1 METQNEQGRGGA
13 NMIANKNVTGTSQ
26 AWARQVSEQ
35 VHTTADTWTE
45 KVAQAAQKWNV
56 LPLLMGFLLGRALI
70 LEELTPFVVPYF
82 MVMFY
87 LRRDLLAATGLALI
101 AGAFSQTVPVGLQA
115 VLSVVLALLACK
127 LSERFRQKDFSRT
140 PLFVMVTVFISHLL
154 YNVLTDQ
161 VNTYELVMVGVESI
175 LGFILTLIFI
185 QSLSIIH
192 LAKPYEPLKNEEIVS
207 LVILLASLMTGT
219 VDWVVEGI
227 SMEHVLS
234 RYLLLLFA
242 FVGGGT
248 IGAAVGVVT
257 GLILSLA
264 NVGALQQIN
273 LLAFSGLLAG
283 LLKEGGKVGVS
294 AGLLIGTAILA
305 IYGGAQ
311 DILYLSLVET
321 SLAIVLFILTP
332 AALWKKVARFIPGTV
347 ENQQSHQEYMRRVRD
362 VTAGKIQQFSDLF
375 TQLSHSFAQTADP
388 EESEEQADAFLSR
401 VTEFTCQKCWKKEQC
416 WEKDMQST
424 YEGMRWLAEKV
435 HENGTLAGITPPREW
450 ERKCVKTEKV
460 LTVMEQEYDRE
471 QSFEILKKQ
480 VKESRKLVADQL
492 SGVSRVMRDF
502 AQEIQREGMEL
513 SFQEK
518 QVSKALEGLG
528 LSVRRVDI
536 HSLEEGKVDI
546 EISQP
551 SCYGRDECAKIVA
564 PMLTEI
570 LGENI
575 IVRERHCE
583 AQKDGSCTMCLASA
597 KTFEIDIGIA
607 GAAKDGKLLSGD
619 SFRTMDLGNGKM
631 ALAISDGMG
640 NGERAFLESQ
650 SALDMLQQLLRS
662 GIDEK
667 LSIKTVNSVLALRST
682 DEMFATVDLALVDLQ
697 TAHTRFVKIGSTPS
711 FVKRGADVIT
721 ISANNL
727 PVGILEEIEVDVVSR
742 MLKPGDLLIMMSDGI
757 YEAPRHI
764 ENRQAWMKR
773 IIAELETDDPQ
784 EVADLLLE
792 KVIRQHS
799 GQIVDDMTVLV
810 ARIDRFVPQWS
821 AIQVHGMQKLERPRI
836 VS

>member
-1 METQNEQGRGGA
+1 
-13 NMIANKNVTGTSQ
+13 MISKNITDTGHV
-26 AWARQVSEQ
+26 WARRVSEQ
-35 VHTTADTWTE
+35 WDASTGSWGERIAETAE
-45 KVAQAAQKWNV
+45 KWKL
-56 LPLLMGFLLGRALI
+56 LPFLMGFLLGRALI
-70 LEELTPFVVPYF
+70 LEELTPFIVPYF
-82 MVMFY
+82 MVMYY
-87 LRRDLLAATGLALI
+87 LRKDTVVACGLALI
-101 AGAFSQTVPVGLQA
+101 LGAFTHTVPMGLQA
-115 VLSVVLALLACK
+115 VMSVVLALAVCK
-127 LSERFRQKDFSRT
+127 WSERLRRKDFSRT
-140 PLFVMVTVFISHLL
+140 PLLVLFTVFASHLL
-154 YNVLTDQ
+154 FDTITNQ
-161 VNTYELVMVGVESI
+161 VSTYSLVMVAVEAI
-175 LGFILTLIFI
+175 LSFVLTLIFI

-219 VDWVVEGI
+219 VDWSIEGL

-242 FVGGGT
+242 FTGGGT

-264 NVGALQQIN
+264 NVSALMQIN

-305 IYGGAQ
+305 IYGGAEET
-311 DILYLSLVET
+311 LYLSLIET
-321 SLAIVLFILTP
+321 GLAIVLFLLTP
-332 AALWKKVARFIPGTV
+332 ASVWKNVSRFIPGTP
-347 ENQQSHQEYMRRVRD
+347 ENLQSHQAYMRRVRD
-362 VTAGKIQQFSDLF
+362 VTAGKIQQFSELF
-375 TQLSHSFAQTADP
+375 VQLSRSFAQTADADEP
-388 EESEEQADAFLSR
+388 EQQTDAFLSR
-401 VTEFTCQKCWKKEQC
+401 VTEFTCQRCWKREQC
-416 WEKDMQST
+416 WERDTEAIYQ
-424 YEGMRWLAEKV
+424 GMIWLAEKV
-435 HENGTLAGITPPREW
+435 QESGSLSGVTPPRDW
-450 ERKCVKTEKV
+450 ERKCIKAEKV
-460 LTVMEQEYDRE
+460 MTIMEQEYDRQ
-471 QSFEILKKQ
+471 QSFDILRKQ
-480 VKESRKLVADQL
+480 VKESRRLVADQL
-492 SGVSRVMRDF
+492 SGVSRVMSDF
-502 AQEIQREGMEL
+502 AREIQREGMEL
-513 SFQEK
+513 SLQEK
-518 QVSKALEGLG
+518 QVSQALEGLG
-528 LSVRRVDI
+528 LSVRRVEI
-536 HSLEEGKVDI
+536 HNLEEGKVDI

-575 IVRERHCE
+575 VVKERHCE
-583 AQKDGSCTMCLASA
+583 AQKDGTCTMCLASA
-597 KTFEIDIGIA
+597 KTFEIEIGVA

-640 NGERAFLESQ
+640 NGERAYLESQ

-662 GIDEK
+662 GLDEK

-711 FVKRGADVIT
+711 FVKRGTDVIT
-721 ISANNL
+721 ITANNL
-727 PVGILEEIEVDVVSR
+727 PVGILEEIEVDVISR
-742 MLKPGDLLIMMSDGI
+742 TLKPGDLLIMMSDGI

-773 IIAELETDDPQ
+773 ILSELETDDPQ

-792 KVIRQHS
+792 RVIRQHS

-810 ARIDRFVPQWS
+810 ARIDRFIPQWS
-821 AIQVHGMQKLERPRI
+821 AIQVHGMPKLERPRI

>member
-1 METQNEQGRGGA
+1 
-13 NMIANKNVTGTSQ
+13 MIANKNVTGAGQVWT
-26 AWARQVSEQ
+26 RQVSERMD
-35 VHTTADTWTE
+35 TTTRTWGE
-45 KVAQAAQKWNV
+45 KVADAAQKWNV

-70 LEELTPFVVPYF
+70 LEELTPFVIPYF
-82 MVMFY
+82 IVMFY
-87 LRRDLLAATGLALI
+87 IRRDCILTTGFALI
-101 AGAFSQTVPVGLQA
+101 LGAFTQSVPIGLQT
-115 VLSVVLALLACK
+115 VLSVVLALVVCK
-127 LSERFRQKDFSRT
+127 IMERTRRKDFSRT
-140 PLFVMVTVFISHLL
+140 PLLVVTTVFISHLL
-154 YNVLTDQ
+154 YAVLTNQ
-161 VNTYELVMVGVESI
+161 VNTYELVMIAVEAV
-175 LGFILTLIFI
+175 LGFVLTLIFI

-219 VDWVVEGI
+219 VDWMVEGV

-234 RYLLLLFA
+234 RYLLLVFA

-264 NVGALQQIN
+264 NVSALLQIN

-305 IYGGAQ
+305 IYGGAEET
-311 DILYLSLVET
+311 LYLSLVET
-321 SLAIVLFILTP
+321 SIAIALFILTP
-332 AALWKKVARFIPGTV
+332 AALWKKVARFIPGTP
-347 ENQQSHQEYMRRVRD
+347 ENLQSHQEYMRRVRD

-375 TQLSHSFAQTADP
+375 TQLSHSFAQTADRD
-388 EESEEQADAFLSR
+388 EIEEQADAFLSR
-401 VTEFTCQKCWKKEQC
+401 VTEFTCQRCWKKEQC

-424 YEGMRWLAEKV
+424 YEGMRHLMDKV
-435 HENGTLAGITPPREW
+435 YENGTLAGVTPPRDW

-460 LTVMEQEYDRE
+460 MTVIEQEYDRQE
-471 QSFEILKKQ
+471 SFDQLKKQ

-492 SGVSRVMRDF
+492 SGVSRVMSDF
-502 AQEIQREGMEL
+502 AREIQREGMEL
-513 SFQEK
+513 SLQEK

-551 SCYGRDECAKIVA
+551 TCYGRDECAKIVA

-575 IVRERHCE
+575 VVRERHCE

-597 KTFEIDIGIA
+597 KTFEIEIGVA

-640 NGERAFLESQ
+640 NGERASLESQ

-662 GIDEK
+662 GMDEK
-667 LSIKTVNSVLALRST
+667 ISIKTVNSVLALRST
-682 DEMFATVDLALVDLQ
+682 EEMFATVDLALIDLQ
-697 TAHTRFVKIGSTPS
+697 TAHTRFIKIGSTPS
-711 FVKRGADVIT
+711 FVKRSHDVIT
-721 ISANNL
+721 ITANNL

-764 ENRQAWMKR
+764 ENRQMWMKR
-773 IIAELETDDPQ
+773 IISELETDDPQ

-799 GQIVDDMTVLV
+799 GNIVDDMTVLV
-810 ARIDRFVPQWS
+810 ARIDRFVPQWA
-821 AIQVHGMQKLERPRI
+821 AIQVHGMPKLERPRI

>member
-1 METQNEQGRGGA
+1 
-13 NMIANKNVTGTSQ
+13 MIANKNVSGTGQVWT
-26 AWARQVSEQ
+26 RQVSEQ
-35 VHTTADTWTE
+35 VDTTARTWGE
-45 KVAQAAQKWNV
+45 KIADAAHRWNV

-70 LEELTPFVVPYF
+70 LEELTPFVIPYF
-82 MVMFY
+82 IVMY
-87 LRRDLLAATGLALI
+87 YVRRDCIVTTGLALI
-101 AGAFSQTVPVGLQA
+101 LGAFTQTVPLGLQT
-115 VLSVVLALLACK
+115 VLSVILALVACK
-127 LSERFRQKDFSRT
+127 ISDRMRRKDFSRT
-140 PLFVMVTVFISHLL
+140 PLLVMVTVFISHLL
-154 YNVLTDQ
+154 YHVLTNQ
-161 VNTYELVMVGVESI
+161 VNTYELVMVAVEAV
-175 LGFILTLIFI
+175 LGFVLTLIFI
-185 QSLSIIH
+185 QSLSIVH

-219 VDWVVEGI
+219 VDWMVEGV

-264 NVGALQQIN
+264 NVSALLQIN

-305 IYGGAQ
+305 IYGGVE
-311 DILYLSLVET
+311 DTLYLSMVET
-321 SLAIVLFILTP
+321 SLAIVLFVLTP
-332 AALWKKVARFIPGTV
+332 AMVWKRVARFIPGTL
-347 ENQQSHQEYMRRVRD
+347 ENMQSHQEYMRRVRD
-362 VTAGKIQQFSDLF
+362 VTAGKIQQFSELF
-375 TQLSHSFAQTADP
+375 TQLSRSFAQTADP
-388 EESEEQADAFLSR
+388 EEIEEQADAFLSR

-424 YEGMRWLAEKV
+424 YQGLRWLMEKV
-435 HENGTLAGITPPREW
+435 QENGTLAGITPPKDW

-460 LTVMEQEYDRE
+460 MTVMEQEYDRQ
-471 QSFEILKKQ
+471 QSFDQLKKQ

-492 SGVSRVMRDF
+492 SGVSRVMSDF
-502 AQEIQREGMEL
+502 AREIQREGMEL

-518 QVSKALEGLG
+518 QVSQALEGLG

-551 SCYGRDECAKIVA
+551 TCYGRDECAKIVA

-575 IVRERHCE
+575 VVRERHCE
-583 AQKDGSCTMCLASA
+583 PQKDGSCTMCLASA
-597 KTFEIDIGIA
+597 KTFEIDIGVA

-640 NGERAFLESQ
+640 NGERASLESQ

-662 GIDEK
+662 GMDEK
-667 LSIKTVNSVLALRST
+667 ISIKTVNSVLALRST
-682 DEMFATVDLALVDLQ
+682 DEMFATVDLALIDLQ

-711 FVKRGADVIT
+711 FVKRHSDVIT
-721 ISANNL
+721 ITANNL
-727 PVGILEEIEVDVVSR
+727 PVGILDEIEVDVVSR

-773 IIAELETDDPQ
+773 IISELETDDPQ

>member
-1 METQNEQGRGGA
+1 M
-13 NMIANKNVTGTSQ
+13 MLNKNQVISDTGQVWSQ
-26 AWARQVSEQ
+26 RLHNQLDATMGSWGERIAE
-35 VHTTADTWTE
+35 TAE
-45 KVAQAAQKWNV
+45 KWKL

-82 MVMFY
+82 IVMYY
-87 LRRDLLAATGLALI
+87 LRRDCLLTTGFALI
-101 AGAFSQTVPVGLQA
+101 LGAFTQTVPLGLQT
-115 VLSVVLALLACK
+115 VLSVVMALVACK
-127 LSERFRQKDFSRT
+127 MSERFRRKDFSRT
-140 PLFVMVTVFISHLL
+140 PLIVLVTVFLSHLL
-154 YNVLTDQ
+154 FAAITDQ
-161 VNTYELVMVGVESI
+161 VSTYKLVMVAVESI
-175 LGFILTLIFI
+175 LSFVLTLIFI
-185 QSLSIIH
+185 QSLSIVH
-192 LAKPYEPLKNEEIVS
+192 LAKPYEPLKSEEIVS

-219 VDWVVEGI
+219 VDWMVEGV

-264 NVGALQQIN
+264 NVDALQQIN

-311 DILYLSLVET
+311 ELLYISLIET
-321 SLAIVLFILTP
+321 GLAMVLFILTP
-332 AALWKKVARFIPGTV
+332 AMVWKKVSRFIPGTP
-347 ENQQSHQEYMRRVRD
+347 ENIQSHQEYMRNVRD
-362 VTAGKIQQFSDLF
+362 VTAGKIQQFSELF
-375 TQLSHSFAQTADP
+375 TQLSRSFAQTA
-388 EESEEQADAFLSR
+388 EAEVKEEQVDYFLSR
-401 VTEFTCQKCWKKEQC
+401 VTEFTCQRCWKKEQC
-416 WEKDMQST
+416 WERETEAT
-424 YEGMRWLAEKV
+424 YEGMRNMIEHLCES
-435 HENGTLAGITPPREW
+435 GTLKGITPPREW

-460 LTVMEQEYDRE
+460 MTVMEQEYER
-471 QSFEILKKQ
+471 QIAFELLKKQ
-480 VKESRKLVADQL
+480 VQESRKLVADQL
-492 SGVSRVMRDF
+492 SGVSRVMSDF
-502 AQEIQREGMEL
+502 AREIQREGIEL

-518 QVSKALEGLG
+518 QVSRALEGLG
-528 LSVRRVDI
+528 LAVRRVDI

-551 SCYGRDECAKIVA
+551 TCYGRDECAKIVA

-575 IVRERHCE
+575 VVKERQCE
-583 AQKDGSCTMCLASA
+583 AYKDGTCKMCLTSA
-597 KTFEIDIGIA
+597 KTFEIDIGVA

-619 SFRTMDLGNGKM
+619 SFKTMDLGNGKM

-640 NGERAFLESQ
+640 NGERAYLESQ
-650 SALDMLQQLLRS
+650 SALDMLQQLLKS
-662 GIDEK
+662 GMDEK

-682 DEMFATVDLALVDLQ
+682 DEMFATVDLALIDLQ
-697 TAHTRFVKIGSTPS
+697 TANTRFIKIGSTPS
-711 FVKRGADVIT
+711 FIKRGSDVIT
-721 ISANNL
+721 VTANNL

-742 MLKPGDLLIMMSDGI
+742 TLKPGDLLIMMSDGI

-764 ENRQAWMKR
+764 ENRQMWMKR
-773 IIAELETDDPQ
+773 LISELETDDPQ
-784 EVADLLLE
+784 QVADLLLE

-821 AIQVHGMQKLERPRI
+821 AIQVHGMERLERPRI

>member
-1 METQNEQGRGGA
+1 MF
-13 NMIANKNVTGTSQ
+13 ANKNISGAGQEWT
-26 AWARQVSEQ
+26 RQVSDSLN
-35 VHTTADTWTE
+35 TAATTWTE
-45 KVAQAAQKWNV
+45 RLAKLAQKWNAI
-56 LPLLMGFLLGRALI
+56 PLAMGFLLGRALI
-70 LEELTPFVVPYF
+70 LEELTPFVIPYF

-87 LRRDLLAATGLALI
+87 LRRDIMLVTGAALI
-101 AGAFSQTVPVGLQA
+101 AGSFTQSVPLGMQA
-115 VLSVVLALLACK
+115 LLGIVLAYAVCR
-127 LSERFRQKDFSRT
+127 LSERMRRKDFSRT
-140 PLFVMVTVFISHLL
+140 PLLVMLTVFFSHLFFHI
-154 YNVLTDQ
+154 LTNQ
-161 VNTYELVMVGVESI
+161 VNTYELVMIGIEAI

-185 QSLSIIH
+185 QSLSVVF
-192 LAKPYEPLKNEEIVS
+192 LSKPYEPLKNEEIVS

-219 VDWVVEGI
+219 VDWVIEGV
-227 SMEHVLS
+227 SMEHVFS

-248 IGAAVGVVT
+248 VGAAVGVVT

-264 NVGALQQIN
+264 NVSALQQIN

-305 IYGGAQ
+305 IYGGAE
-311 DILYLSLVET
+311 DTLFFSLAET
-321 SLAIVLFILTP
+321 SIAVVFFLLTP
-332 AALWKKVARFIPGTV
+332 SAVWKKVARFIPGTP
-347 ENQQSHQEYMRRVRD
+347 ENQQSHQEYMRQVRD
-362 VTAGKIQQFSDLF
+362 VTAGKIRQFSDLF
-375 TQLSHSFAQTADP
+375 TQLSRSFAQTAQN
-388 EESEEQADAFLSR
+388 EESEEHADAFLSR
-401 VTEFTCQKCWKKEQC
+401 VTAFTCQKCWKKEQC
-416 WEKDMQST
+416 WEKDTDAT
-424 YEGMRWLAEKV
+424 YDSMRWMMERV
-435 HENGTLAGITPPREW
+435 FENGTLAGVTPPRDW

-460 LTVMEQEYDRE
+460 ITVIEQEYDRE
-471 QSFEILKKQ
+471 QSFELLKKQ

-492 SGVSRVMRDF
+492 SGVSRVMSDF
-502 AQEIQREGMEL
+502 AMEIQREGMEL

-575 IVRERHCE
+575 IVKERHCE
-583 AQKDGSCTMCLASA
+583 AQRDGSCTMCLSSA
-597 KTFEIDIGIA
+597 KTFEIDIGVA

-619 SFRTMDLGNGKM
+619 SFRTMDLGNGKI

-640 NGERAFLESQ
+640 NGERALLESQ

-667 LSIKTVNSVLALRST
+667 LSIKTVNSILALRST
-682 DEMFATVDLALVDLQ
+682 DEMFATVDLALIDLQ
-697 TAHTRFVKIGSTPS
+697 TAHTRFIKIGSTPS
-711 FVKRGADVIT
+711 FVKRGSDVIT

-727 PVGILEEIEVDVVSR
+727 PVGILDEIEVDVVSR

-764 ENRQAWMKR
+764 ENRQMWMKR
-773 IIAELETDDPQ
+773 MISELVTDEPQ

-821 AIQVHGMQKLERPRI
+821 AIQVQGMEKLDRPRI

>member
-1 METQNEQGRGGA
+1 
-13 NMIANKNVTGTSQ
+13 MIANKNVTGAGQVWT
-26 AWARQVSEQ
+26 RQVSERMD
-35 VHTTADTWTE
+35 TTTRTWGE
-45 KVAQAAQKWNV
+45 KVADAIQKWNV

-70 LEELTPFVVPYF
+70 LEELTPFVIPYF
-82 MVMFY
+82 IVMFY
-87 LRRDLLAATGLALI
+87 IRRDCILTTGFALI
-101 AGAFSQTVPVGLQA
+101 LGAFTQSVPVGLQTI
-115 VLSVVLALLACK
+115 LSVVLSLVVCRIM
-127 LSERFRQKDFSRT
+127 ERTRRKDFSRT
-140 PLFVMVTVFISHLL
+140 PILVVVTVFISHLL
-154 YNVLTDQ
+154 YAALTNQ
-161 VNTYELVMVGVESI
+161 VNTYELVMVAVEAV
-175 LGFILTLIFI
+175 LGFVLTLIFI

-219 VDWVVEGI
+219 VDWMVEGI

-234 RYLLLLFA
+234 RYLLLVFA

-264 NVGALQQIN
+264 NVSALLQIN

-294 AGLLIGTAILA
+294 AGLLIGSAILA
-305 IYGGAQ
+305 IYGGAEET
-311 DILYLSLVET
+311 LYFSLVET
-321 SLAIVLFILTP
+321 SISIALFILTP
-332 AALWKKVARFIPGTV
+332 AALWKKVARFIPGTP
-347 ENQQSHQEYMRRVRD
+347 ENLQSHQEYMRRVRD

-375 TQLSHSFAQTADP
+375 TQLSHSFAQTADRD
-388 EESEEQADAFLSR
+388 EIEEQADAFLSR

-416 WEKDMQST
+416 WEKDMQAT
-424 YEGMRWLAEKV
+424 YEGMRFLMDKV
-435 HENGTLAGITPPREW
+435 YENGTLAGVTPPRDW

-460 LTVMEQEYDRE
+460 MTVIEQEYDRQ
-471 QSFEILKKQ
+471 QSFDQLKKQ

-492 SGVSRVMRDF
+492 SGVSRVMSDF
-502 AQEIQREGMEL
+502 AREIQREGMEL
-513 SFQEK
+513 SLQEK

-551 SCYGRDECAKIVA
+551 TCYGRDECAKIVA

-575 IVRERHCE
+575 VVRQRHCE

-597 KTFEIDIGIA
+597 KTFEIDIGVA

-640 NGERAFLESQ
+640 NGERASLESQ

-662 GIDEK
+662 GMDEK
-667 LSIKTVNSVLALRST
+667 ISIKTVNSVLALRST
-682 DEMFATVDLALVDLQ
+682 EEMFATVDLALIDLQ
-697 TAHTRFVKIGSTPS
+697 TAHTRFIKIGSTPS
-711 FVKRGADVIT
+711 FVKRSHDVIT
-721 ISANNL
+721 ITANNL

-764 ENRQAWMKR
+764 ENRQVWMKR
-773 IIAELETDDPQ
+773 IISELETDDPQ

-799 GQIVDDMTVLV
+799 GKIVDDMTVLV
-810 ARIDRFVPQWS
+810 ARIDRFVPQWA
-821 AIQVHGMQKLERPRI
+821 AIQVHGMPKLERPRI

>member
-1 METQNEQGRGGA
+1 
-13 NMIANKNVTGTSQ
+13 MIANKNVTGAGQVWT
-26 AWARQVSEQ
+26 RQVSERMD
-35 VHTTADTWTE
+35 TTTRTWGE
-45 KVAQAAQKWNV
+45 KVTDAAQKWNV

-70 LEELTPFVVPYF
+70 LEELTPFVIPYF
-82 MVMFY
+82 IVMFY
-87 LRRDLLAATGLALI
+87 IRRDCILTTGFALI
-101 AGAFSQTVPVGLQA
+101 LGAFTQSVPIGLQT
-115 VLSVVLALLACK
+115 VLSVVLALVVCK
-127 LSERFRQKDFSRT
+127 IMERTRRKDFSRT
-140 PLFVMVTVFISHLL
+140 PLLVVTTVFISHLL
-154 YNVLTDQ
+154 YAVLTNQ
-161 VNTYELVMVGVESI
+161 VNTYELVMIAVEAV
-175 LGFILTLIFI
+175 LGFVLTLIFI

-219 VDWVVEGI
+219 VDWMVEGV

-234 RYLLLLFA
+234 RYLLLVFA

-264 NVGALQQIN
+264 NVSALLQIN

-305 IYGGAQ
+305 IYGGAEET
-311 DILYLSLVET
+311 LYLSLVET
-321 SLAIVLFILTP
+321 SIAIALFILTP
-332 AALWKKVARFIPGTV
+332 AALWKKVARFIPGTP
-347 ENQQSHQEYMRRVRD
+347 ENLQSHQEYMRRVRD

-375 TQLSHSFAQTADP
+375 TQLSHSFAQTADRD
-388 EESEEQADAFLSR
+388 EIEEQADAFLSR
-401 VTEFTCQKCWKKEQC
+401 VTEFTCQRCWKKEQC

-424 YEGMRWLAEKV
+424 YEGMRTLMDKV
-435 HENGTLAGITPPREW
+435 YENGTLAGVTPPRDW

-460 LTVMEQEYDRE
+460 MTVIEQEYDRQE
-471 QSFEILKKQ
+471 SFDQLKKQ

-492 SGVSRVMRDF
+492 SGVSRVMSDF
-502 AQEIQREGMEL
+502 AREIQREGMEL
-513 SFQEK
+513 SLQEK

-551 SCYGRDECAKIVA
+551 TCYGRDECAKIVA

-575 IVRERHCE
+575 VVRERHCE

-597 KTFEIDIGIA
+597 KTFEIDIGVA

-640 NGERAFLESQ
+640 NGERASLESQ

-662 GIDEK
+662 GMDEK
-667 LSIKTVNSVLALRST
+667 ISIKTVNSVLALRST
-682 DEMFATVDLALVDLQ
+682 EEMFATVDLALIDLQ
-697 TAHTRFVKIGSTPS
+697 TAHTRFIKIGSTPS
-711 FVKRGADVIT
+711 FVKRSHDVIT
-721 ISANNL
+721 ITANNL

-764 ENRQAWMKR
+764 ENRQMWMKR
-773 IIAELETDDPQ
+773 IISELETDDPQ

-799 GQIVDDMTVLV
+799 GNIVDDMTVLV
-810 ARIDRFVPQWS
+810 ARIDRFVPQWA
-821 AIQVHGMQKLERPRI
+821 AIQVHGMPKLERPRI

>member
-1 METQNEQGRGGA
+1 
-13 NMIANKNVTGTSQ
+13 MIANKNVTGAGQVWT
-26 AWARQVSEQ
+26 RQVSERMD
-35 VHTTADTWTE
+35 TTTRTWGE
-45 KVAQAAQKWNV
+45 KVADAAQKWNV

-70 LEELTPFVVPYF
+70 LEELTPFVIPYF
-82 MVMFY
+82 IVMFY
-87 LRRDLLAATGLALI
+87 IRRDCILTTGFALI
-101 AGAFSQTVPVGLQA
+101 LGAFTQSVPIGLQT
-115 VLSVVLALLACK
+115 VLSVVLALVVCK
-127 LSERFRQKDFSRT
+127 IMERTRRKDFSRT
-140 PLFVMVTVFISHLL
+140 PLLVVTTVFISHLL
-154 YNVLTDQ
+154 YAVLTNQ
-161 VNTYELVMVGVESI
+161 VNTYELVMIAVEAV
-175 LGFILTLIFI
+175 LGFVLTLIFI

-219 VDWVVEGI
+219 VDWMVEGV

-234 RYLLLLFA
+234 RYLLLVFA

-264 NVGALQQIN
+264 NVSALLQIN

-305 IYGGAQ
+305 IYGGAEET
-311 DILYLSLVET
+311 LYLSLVET
-321 SLAIVLFILTP
+321 SIAIALFILTP
-332 AALWKKVARFIPGTV
+332 AVLWKKVARFIPGTP
-347 ENQQSHQEYMRRVRD
+347 ENLQSHQEYMRRVRD

-375 TQLSHSFAQTADP
+375 TQLSHSFAQTADRD
-388 EESEEQADAFLSR
+388 EIEEQADAFLSR
-401 VTEFTCQKCWKKEQC
+401 VTEFTCQRCWKKEQC

-424 YEGMRWLAEKV
+424 YEGMRTLMDKV
-435 HENGTLAGITPPREW
+435 YENGTLAGVTPPRDW

-460 LTVMEQEYDRE
+460 MTVIEQEYDRQE
-471 QSFEILKKQ
+471 SFDQLKKQ

-492 SGVSRVMRDF
+492 SGVSRVMSDF
-502 AQEIQREGMEL
+502 AREIQREGMEL
-513 SFQEK
+513 SLQEK

-551 SCYGRDECAKIVA
+551 TCYGRDECAKIVA

-575 IVRERHCE
+575 VVRERHCE

-597 KTFEIDIGIA
+597 KTFEIDIGVA

-640 NGERAFLESQ
+640 NGERASLESQ

-662 GIDEK
+662 GMDEK
-667 LSIKTVNSVLALRST
+667 ISIKTVNSVLALRST
-682 DEMFATVDLALVDLQ
+682 EEMFATVDLALIDLQ
-697 TAHTRFVKIGSTPS
+697 TAHTRFIKIGSTPS
-711 FVKRGADVIT
+711 FVKRSHDVIT
-721 ISANNL
+721 ITANNL

-764 ENRQAWMKR
+764 ENRQMWMKR
-773 IIAELETDDPQ
+773 IISELETDDPQ

-799 GQIVDDMTVLV
+799 GKIVDDMTVLV
-810 ARIDRFVPQWS
+810 ARIDRFVPQWA
-821 AIQVHGMQKLERPRI
+821 AIQVHGMPKLERPRI

>member
-1 METQNEQGRGGA
+1 
-13 NMIANKNVTGTSQ
+13 MIVNKNVTQTGR
-26 AWARQVSEQ
+26 AWGRQVSERMG
-35 VHTTADTWTE
+35 TTAQTWGD
-45 KVAQAAQKWNV
+45 KVADVVERWNV
-56 LPLLMGFLLGRALI
+56 LPILMGFLLGRALI
-70 LEELTPFVVPYF
+70 VEELTPFAIPYF
-82 MVMFY
+82 IVMFY
-87 LRRDLLAATGLALI
+87 IRRDCLLVTGLALI
-101 AGAFSQTVPVGLQA
+101 IGAFTQSIPVGLETA
-115 VLSVVLALLACK
+115 LSLVLALFACK
-127 LSERFRQKDFSRT
+127 LMNKLRKKDFSRT
-140 PLFVMVTVFISHLL
+140 PLLVVGTIFVSRLL
-154 YNVLTDQ
+154 YAALTNQ
-161 VNTYELVMVGVESI
+161 VTTYELVMVAVEAV
-175 LGFILTLIFI
+175 LGFVLTLIFI

-219 VDWVVEGI
+219 VDWMVEGI

-234 RYLLLLFA
+234 RYLLLIFA

-264 NVGALQQIN
+264 NVSALLQIN

-305 IYGGAQ
+305 IYGGAEET
-311 DILYLSLVET
+311 LYYSLVET

-332 AALWKKVARFIPGTV
+332 AVLWKKVSRFIPGTP
-347 ENQQSHQEYMRRVRD
+347 ENLQSHQEYMRRVRD

-375 TQLSHSFAQTADP
+375 TQLSQSFAQTADP
-388 EESEEQADAFLSR
+388 DEMEEQADAFLSR
-401 VTEFTCQKCWKKEQC
+401 VSEFTCQKCWKKEQC
-416 WEKDMQST
+416 WEKDTQST
-424 YEGMRWLAEKV
+424 YQGMRFLMEKV
-435 HENGTLAGITPPREW
+435 YENGTLAGVTPPRDW

-460 LTVMEQEYDRE
+460 MTVMEQEYDRQ
-471 QSFEILKKQ
+471 QSFDQLKKQ
-480 VKESRKLVADQL
+480 VKESRMLVADQL
-492 SGVSRVMRDF
+492 SGVSRVMSDF
-502 AQEIQREGMEL
+502 AREIQREGMEL

-518 QVSKALEGLG
+518 QVSQALEGLG
-528 LSVRRVDI
+528 LSVRRVEI

-551 SCYGRDECAKIVA
+551 TCYGRDECAKIVA

-575 IVRERHCE
+575 VVRERHCE

-597 KTFEIDIGIA
+597 KTFEIDIGVA

-640 NGERAFLESQ
+640 NGERASLESQ

-662 GIDEK
+662 GMDEK
-667 LSIKTVNSVLALRST
+667 ISIKTVNSVLALRSKE
-682 DEMFATVDLALVDLQ
+682 EMFATVDLALIDLQ

-711 FVKRGADVIT
+711 FVKRNDDVIT
-721 ISANNL
+721 ITANNL

-742 MLKPGDLLIMMSDGI
+742 MLKPGDLLVMMSDGI

-773 IIAELETDDPQ
+773 IISELATNDPQ

-821 AIQVHGMQKLERPRI
+821 AIAVHGMQKLERPRI

>member
-1 METQNEQGRGGA
+1 
-13 NMIANKNVTGTSQ
+13 MIANKNVSSTGQVWT
-26 AWARQVSEQ
+26 RQVSEQ
-35 VHTTADTWTE
+35 MDTAARTWGE
-45 KVAQAAQKWNV
+45 KIANAAQRWNV

-70 LEELTPFVVPYF
+70 LEELTPFVIPYF

-87 LRRDLLAATGLALI
+87 IRRDCIVTTGFALI
-101 AGAFSQTVPVGLQA
+101 IGAFSQSVPVGLETI
-115 VLSVVLALLACK
+115 LSIVLALAACK
-127 LSERFRQKDFSRT
+127 ITERMRRKDFSRT
-140 PLFVMVTVFISHLL
+140 PLLVMTTIFISHLL
-154 YNVLTDQ
+154 YHALTNQ
-161 VNTYELVMVGVESI
+161 VNTYELVMVAVESV
-175 LGFILTLIFI
+175 LGFVLTLIFI
-185 QSLSIIH
+185 QSLSIVH
-192 LAKPYEPLKNEEIVS
+192 MAKPYEPLKNEEIVS

-219 VDWVVEGI
+219 VDWMVEGV

-264 NVGALQQIN
+264 NVSALLQIN

-305 IYGGAQ
+305 IYGGAE
-311 DILYLSLVET
+311 DTLYLSLVES
-321 SLAIVLFILTP
+321 SLAILLFILTP
-332 AALWKKVARFIPGTV
+332 ATLWKKVARFVPGTS
-347 ENQQSHQEYMRRVRD
+347 ENMQSHQEYMRRVRD
-362 VTAGKIQQFSDLF
+362 VTAAKIQQFSELF
-375 TQLSHSFAQTADP
+375 TQLSRSFAQTADP
-388 EESEEQADAFLSR
+388 EEIEEEADAFLSR

-416 WEKDMQST
+416 WERDMQST
-424 YEGMRWLAEKV
+424 YQGMRWLMEKV
-435 HENGTLAGITPPREW
+435 QENGTLAGITPPKDW

-460 LTVMEQEYDRE
+460 LTVMEQEYDRQ
-471 QSFEILKKQ
+471 QSFEQLKKQ
-480 VKESRKLVADQL
+480 IRESRKLVADQL
-492 SGVSRVMRDF
+492 SGVSRVMSDF
-502 AQEIQREGMEL
+502 AREIQREGMEL
-513 SFQEK
+513 SLQEK
-518 QVSKALEGLG
+518 QVSQALEGLG

-551 SCYGRDECAKIVA
+551 TCYGRDECAKIVA

-575 IVRERHCE
+575 VVRERHCD

-597 KTFEIDIGIA
+597 KTYEIDIGVA

-640 NGERAFLESQ
+640 NGARASLESQ

-662 GIDEK
+662 GMDEK
-667 LSIKTVNSVLALRST
+667 ISIKTVNSVLALRST
-682 DEMFATVDLALVDLQ
+682 EEMFATVDLALIDLQ

-711 FVKRGADVIT
+711 FVKRRSDVFTIT
-721 ISANNL
+721 ANNL
-727 PVGILEEIEVDVVSR
+727 PVGILDEIEVDVVSR
-742 MLKPGDLLIMMSDGI
+742 TLKPGDLLIMMSDGI

-773 IIAELETDDPQ
+773 IISELQTDDPQ

-792 KVIRQHS
+792 RVIRQHS

-821 AIQVHGMQKLERPRI
+821 AIQVHGMQKLERPRV

>member
-1 METQNEQGRGGA
+1 MF
-13 NMIANKNVTGTSQ
+13 ANKNMSGAGQVWT
-26 AWARQVSEQ
+26 RQVSDSL
-35 VHTTADTWTE
+35 HTAANTWTE
-45 KVAQAAQKWNV
+45 KLTKLVQKWNV
-56 LPLLMGFLLGRALI
+56 IPLTMGFLLGRALI
-70 LEELTPFVVPYF
+70 LEELSPFVIPYF
-82 MVMFY
+82 MIMFY
-87 LRRDLLAATGLALI
+87 LRRDCMLATGIALI
-101 AGAFSQTVPVGLQA
+101 AGAFSQSIPLGMQA
-115 VLSVVLALLACK
+115 LLGIVLAYAVCR

-140 PLFVMVTVFISHLL
+140 PLLVMGTVFFSHLFFQL
-154 YNVLTDQ
+154 LTNQ
-161 VNTYELVMVGVESI
+161 VNTYELVMVGIEAV
-175 LGFILTLIFI
+175 LGFILSLIFI
-185 QSLSIIH
+185 QSLSVVY
-192 LAKPYEPLKNEEIVS
+192 LSKPYEPLKNEEIVS

-219 VDWVVEGI
+219 VDWVVEGV
-227 SMEHVLS
+227 SMEHVFS

-248 IGAAVGVVT
+248 VGAAVGVVT

-264 NVGALQQIN
+264 NVSALQQIN

-305 IYGGAQ
+305 IYGGAEET
-311 DILYLSLVET
+311 LYLSLVET
-321 SLAIVLFILTP
+321 SIAILFFLLTP
-332 AALWKKVARFIPGTV
+332 AAVWKKVSRFIPGTP
-347 ENQQSHQEYMRRVRD
+347 ENQQSHQEYMRQVRD
-362 VTAGKIQQFSDLF
+362 VTAGKIKQFSDLF
-375 TQLSHSFAQTADP
+375 TQLSRSFAQTAQH
-388 EESEEQADAFLSR
+388 EETEEHADAFLSR
-401 VTEFTCQKCWKKEQC
+401 VTAFTCQKCWKKEQC
-416 WEKDMQST
+416 WEKDTDAT
-424 YEGMRWLAEKV
+424 YESMRWLMEKV
-435 HENGTLAGITPPREW
+435 FENGTLAGVAPPRDW

-460 LTVMEQEYDRE
+460 LTVFEQEYDRE
-471 QSFEILKKQ
+471 QSFELLKKQ

-492 SGVSRVMRDF
+492 SGVSRVMSDF
-502 AQEIQREGMEL
+502 AAEIQREGMEL

-575 IVRERHCE
+575 IVKERHCE
-583 AQKDGSCTMCLASA
+583 AKKDGSCTMCLSSA
-597 KTFEIDIGIA
+597 RTYEIDIGVA

-619 SFRTMDLGNGKM
+619 SFRTMDLGNGKI

-640 NGERAFLESQ
+640 NGERALLESQ

-662 GIDEK
+662 GMDEK
-667 LSIKTVNSVLALRST
+667 LSIKTVNSILALRST
-682 DEMFATVDLALVDLQ
+682 DEMFATVDLALIDLQ
-697 TAHTRFVKIGSTPS
+697 TAHTRFIKIGSTPS
-711 FVKRGADVIT
+711 FVKRGSDVIT

-764 ENRQAWMKR
+764 ENRQMWMKR
-773 IIAELETDDPQ
+773 MISELVTDEPQ

-799 GQIVDDMTVLV
+799 GHIVDDMTVLV

-821 AIQVHGMQKLERPRI
+821 AIQVQGMEKLDRPRI

>member
-1 METQNEQGRGGA
+1 
-13 NMIANKNVTGTSQ
+13 MIANKNVTQASQ
-26 AWARQVSEQ
+26 VWTRQVSERMD
-35 VHTTADTWTE
+35 TTTRTWGE
-45 KVAQAAQKWNV
+45 KVADAVQRWNV

-70 LEELTPFVVPYF
+70 LEELTPFVIPYF
-82 MVMFY
+82 IVMFY
-87 LRRDLLAATGLALI
+87 IRRDCIATTGLALI
-101 AGAFSQTVPVGLQA
+101 LGAFTQSVPIGLQTI
-115 VLSVVLALLACK
+115 LSIVLALFACK
-127 LSERFRQKDFSRT
+127 IMERSRRKDFSRT
-140 PLFVMVTVFISHLL
+140 PLLVVMTVFVSHLL
-154 YNVLTDQ
+154 YAALTNQ
-161 VNTYELVMVGVESI
+161 VNTYELVMVAVEAV
-175 LGFILTLIFI
+175 LGFVLTLIFI

-192 LAKPYEPLKNEEIVS
+192 LSKPYEPLKNEEIVS

-219 VDWVVEGI
+219 VDWMVEGI

-234 RYLLLLFA
+234 RYLLLVFA

-248 IGAAVGVVT
+248 VGAAVGVVT

-264 NVGALQQIN
+264 NVSALLQIN

-305 IYGGAQ
+305 IYGGAEET
-311 DILYLSLVET
+311 LYFSLVET
-321 SLAIVLFILTP
+321 SLAIVMFILTP
-332 AALWKKVARFIPGTV
+332 AALWKKVAKFIPGTP
-347 ENQQSHQEYMRRVRD
+347 ENLQSHQEYMRRVRD

-375 TQLSHSFAQTADP
+375 TQLSHSFAQTADR
-388 EESEEQADAFLSR
+388 EEIEEQADAFLSR
-401 VTEFTCQKCWKKEQC
+401 VSEFTCQRCWKKEQC
-416 WEKDMQST
+416 WEKDTQST
-424 YEGMRWLAEKV
+424 YEGMRWLMDKV
-435 HENGTLAGITPPREW
+435 YENGTLAGVTPPRDW

-460 LTVMEQEYDRE
+460 MTVMEQEYDRQ
-471 QSFEILKKQ
+471 QSFDQLKKQ

-492 SGVSRVMRDF
+492 SGVSRVMSDF
-502 AQEIQREGMEL
+502 AREIQREGMEL

-518 QVSKALEGLG
+518 QVSQALEGLG

-551 SCYGRDECAKIVA
+551 TCYGRDECAKIVA

-575 IVRERHCE
+575 VVRQRQCE

-597 KTFEIDIGIA
+597 KTFEIEIGVA

-640 NGERAFLESQ
+640 NGERASLESQ

-662 GIDEK
+662 GMDEK
-667 LSIKTVNSVLALRST
+667 ISIKTVNSVLALRST

-697 TAHTRFVKIGSTPS
+697 TANTRFVKIGSTPS
-711 FVKRGADVIT
+711 FVKRSNDVIT
-721 ISANNL
+721 ITANNL

-742 MLKPGDLLIMMSDGI
+742 ILKPGDLLIMMSDGI

-773 IIAELETDDPQ
+773 IISELQTDDPQ

-799 GQIVDDMTVLV
+799 GNIVDDMTVLV
-810 ARIDRFVPQWS
+810 ARIDRFVPQWA
-821 AIQVHGMQKLERPRI
+821 AIQVHGMPKLERPRI

>member
-1 METQNEQGRGGA
+1 
-13 NMIANKNVTGTSQ
+13 MIANKNVTGAGQVWT
-26 AWARQVSEQ
+26 RQVSERMD
-35 VHTTADTWTE
+35 TTTRTWGE
-45 KVAQAAQKWNV
+45 KVADTAQKWNV

-70 LEELTPFVVPYF
+70 LEELTPFVIPYF
-82 MVMFY
+82 IVMFY
-87 LRRDLLAATGLALI
+87 IRRDCILTTGFALI
-101 AGAFSQTVPVGLQA
+101 LGAFTQSVPIGLQT
-115 VLSVVLALLACK
+115 VLSVVLALVVCK
-127 LSERFRQKDFSRT
+127 IMERTRRKDFSRT
-140 PLFVMVTVFISHLL
+140 PLLVVTTVFISHLL
-154 YNVLTDQ
+154 YSVLTNQ
-161 VNTYELVMVGVESI
+161 VNTYELVMIAVEAV
-175 LGFILTLIFI
+175 LGFVLTLIFI

-219 VDWVVEGI
+219 VDWMVEGV

-234 RYLLLLFA
+234 RYLLLVFA

-264 NVGALQQIN
+264 NVSALLQIN

-305 IYGGAQ
+305 IYGGAEET
-311 DILYLSLVET
+311 LYLSLVET
-321 SLAIVLFILTP
+321 SIAIALFILTP
-332 AALWKKVARFIPGTV
+332 AALWKKVARFIPGTP
-347 ENQQSHQEYMRRVRD
+347 ENLQSHQEYMRRVRD

-375 TQLSHSFAQTADP
+375 TQLSHSFAQTADRD
-388 EESEEQADAFLSR
+388 EIEEQADAFLSR
-401 VTEFTCQKCWKKEQC
+401 VTEFTCQRCWKKEQC

-424 YEGMRWLAEKV
+424 YEGMRHLMDKV
-435 HENGTLAGITPPREW
+435 YENGTLAGVTPPRDW

-460 LTVMEQEYDRE
+460 MTVIEQEYDRQE
-471 QSFEILKKQ
+471 SFDQLKKQ

-492 SGVSRVMRDF
+492 SGVSRVMSDF
-502 AQEIQREGMEL
+502 AREIQREGMEL
-513 SFQEK
+513 SLQEK

-551 SCYGRDECAKIVA
+551 TCYGRDECAKIVA

-575 IVRERHCE
+575 VVRERHCE

-597 KTFEIDIGIA
+597 KTFEIDIGVA

-640 NGERAFLESQ
+640 NGERASLESQ

-662 GIDEK
+662 GMDEK
-667 LSIKTVNSVLALRST
+667 ISIKTVNSVLALRST
-682 DEMFATVDLALVDLQ
+682 EEMFATVDLALIDLQ
-697 TAHTRFVKIGSTPS
+697 TAHTRFIKIGSTPS
-711 FVKRGADVIT
+711 FVKRSHDVIT
-721 ISANNL
+721 ITANNL

-764 ENRQAWMKR
+764 ENRQMWMKR
-773 IIAELETDDPQ
+773 IISELETDDPQ

-799 GQIVDDMTVLV
+799 GNIVDDMTVLV
-810 ARIDRFVPQWS
+810 ARIDRFVPQWA
-821 AIQVHGMQKLERPRI
+821 AIQVHGMPKLERPRI

>member
-1 METQNEQGRGGA
+1 
-13 NMIANKNVTGTSQ
+13 MIANKNVTGAGQVWT
-26 AWARQVSEQ
+26 RQVSERMD
-35 VHTTADTWTE
+35 TTTRTWGE
-45 KVAQAAQKWNV
+45 KVADAAQKWNV

-70 LEELTPFVVPYF
+70 LEELTPFVIPYF
-82 MVMFY
+82 IVMFY
-87 LRRDLLAATGLALI
+87 IRRDCILTTGFALI
-101 AGAFSQTVPVGLQA
+101 LGAFTQSVPIGLQT
-115 VLSVVLALLACK
+115 VLSVVLALVVCK
-127 LSERFRQKDFSRT
+127 IMERTRRKDFSRT
-140 PLFVMVTVFISHLL
+140 PLLVVATVFISHLL
-154 YNVLTDQ
+154 YAVLTNQ
-161 VNTYELVMVGVESI
+161 VNTYELVMIAVEAV
-175 LGFILTLIFI
+175 LGFVLTLIFI

-219 VDWVVEGI
+219 VDWMVEGV

-234 RYLLLLFA
+234 RYLLLVFA

-264 NVGALQQIN
+264 NVSALLQIN

-294 AGLLIGTAILA
+294 AGILIGTAILA
-305 IYGGAQ
+305 IYGGAEET
-311 DILYLSLVET
+311 LYLSLVET
-321 SLAIVLFILTP
+321 SIAIALFILTP
-332 AALWKKVARFIPGTV
+332 AALWKKVARFIPGTP
-347 ENQQSHQEYMRRVRD
+347 ENLQSHQEYMRRVRD

-375 TQLSHSFAQTADP
+375 TQLSHSFAQTADRD
-388 EESEEQADAFLSR
+388 EIEEQADAFLSR
-401 VTEFTCQKCWKKEQC
+401 VTEFTCQRCWKKEQC

-424 YEGMRWLAEKV
+424 YEGMRTLMDKV
-435 HENGTLAGITPPREW
+435 YENGTLAGVTPPRDW

-460 LTVMEQEYDRE
+460 MTVIEQEYDRQE
-471 QSFEILKKQ
+471 SFDQLKKQ

-492 SGVSRVMRDF
+492 SGVSRVMSDF
-502 AQEIQREGMEL
+502 AREIQREGMEL
-513 SFQEK
+513 SLQEK

-551 SCYGRDECAKIVA
+551 TCYGRDECAKIVA

-575 IVRERHCE
+575 VVRERHCE

-597 KTFEIDIGIA
+597 KTFEIDIGVA

-640 NGERAFLESQ
+640 NGERASLESQ

-662 GIDEK
+662 GMDEK
-667 LSIKTVNSVLALRST
+667 ISIKTVNSVLALRST
-682 DEMFATVDLALVDLQ
+682 EEMFATVDLALIDLQ
-697 TAHTRFVKIGSTPS
+697 TAHTRFIKIGSTPS
-711 FVKRGADVIT
+711 FVKRSHDVIT
-721 ISANNL
+721 ITANNL

-764 ENRQAWMKR
+764 ENRQMWMKR
-773 IIAELETDDPQ
+773 IISELETDDPQ

-799 GQIVDDMTVLV
+799 GKIVDDMTVLV
-810 ARIDRFVPQWS
+810 ARIDRFVPQWA
-821 AIQVHGMQKLERPRI
+821 AIQVHGMPKLERPRI

>member
-1 METQNEQGRGGA
+1 
-13 NMIANKNVTGTSQ
+13 MINKNVTSTGHM
-26 AWARQVSEQ
+26 WARRVSQ
-35 VHTTADTWTE
+35 QWDSTTGSWGE
-45 KVAQAAQKWNV
+45 KIAETVQKWKL
-56 LPLLMGFLLGRALI
+56 LPFLMGFLLGRALI
-70 LEELTPFVVPYF
+70 LEELTPFIVPYF
-82 MVMFY
+82 MVMYY
-87 LRRDLLAATGLALI
+87 LRKDTVLACGAALI
-101 AGAFSQTVPVGLQA
+101 LGAFTHTVPMGLQA
-115 VLSVVLALLACK
+115 VMSVALSLAVCK
-127 LSERFRQKDFSRT
+127 WSERLRRKDFSRT
-140 PLFVMVTVFISHLL
+140 PLLVLVTVFSSHLL
-154 YNVLTDQ
+154 FDAITNQ
-161 VNTYELVMVGVESI
+161 VNTYQLVMVAVEAVLS
-175 LGFILTLIFI
+175 FVLTLIFI

-192 LAKPYEPLKNEEIVS
+192 LAKPYEPLKSEEIVS

-219 VDWVVEGI
+219 VDWTIEGL

-242 FVGGGT
+242 FAGGGT

-264 NVGALQQIN
+264 NVNALMQIN

-294 AGLLIGTAILA
+294 AGLLMGTAILA
-305 IYGGAQ
+305 IYGGAEET
-311 DILYLSLVET
+311 LYLSLVET
-321 SLAIVLFILTP
+321 GLAIILFLLTP
-332 AALWKKVARFIPGTV
+332 AGVWKNVSRFIPGTP
-347 ENQQSHQEYMRRVRD
+347 ENLQSHQMYMRRVRD
-362 VTAGKIQQFSDLF
+362 VTAGKIQQFSELF
-375 TQLSHSFAQTADP
+375 VQLSRSFAQTADA
-388 EESEEQADAFLSR
+388 EEYDEQTDALLSR
-401 VTEFTCQKCWKKEQC
+401 VTEFTCQRCWKREQC
-416 WEKDMQST
+416 WERDTEAVYQ
-424 YEGMRWLAEKV
+424 GMVWMMEKV
-435 HENGTLAGITPPREW
+435 QETGSLAGVAPPREW
-450 ERKCVKTEKV
+450 ERRCIKTEKV
-460 LTVMEQEYDRE
+460 ITVMEQEYDR
-471 QSFEILKKQ
+471 QQAFDLLKKQ

-492 SGVSRVMRDF
+492 SGVSRVMSDF
-502 AQEIQREGMEL
+502 AREIQREGMEL
-513 SFQEK
+513 SLQEK
-518 QVSKALEGLG
+518 QVSQALEGLG
-528 LSVRRVDI
+528 LSVRRVEI
-536 HSLEEGKVDI
+536 HNLEEGKVDI

-575 IVRERHCE
+575 VVRERQCE
-583 AQKDGSCTMCLASA
+583 AQKDGSCTMCLTSA
-597 KTFEIDIGIA
+597 KTFEIDIGVA

-640 NGERAFLESQ
+640 NGERAYLESQ

-662 GIDEK
+662 GLDEK

-721 ISANNL
+721 ITANNL
-727 PVGILEEIEVDVVSR
+727 PVGILEEIEVDVISR
-742 MLKPGDLLIMMSDGI
+742 TLKPGDLLVMMSDGI

-773 IIAELETDDPQ
+773 ILSELETNDPQ

-792 KVIRQHS
+792 RVIRQHS

-821 AIQVHGMQKLERPRI
+821 AIQVHGMPKLERPRI

>member
-1 METQNEQGRGGA
+1 
-13 NMIANKNVTGTSQ
+13 MIANKNVTGAGQVWT
-26 AWARQVSEQ
+26 RQVSERMD
-35 VHTTADTWTE
+35 TTTRTWGE
-45 KVAQAAQKWNV
+45 KVADAIQKWNV

-70 LEELTPFVVPYF
+70 LEELTPFVIPYF
-82 MVMFY
+82 IVMFY
-87 LRRDLLAATGLALI
+87 IRRDCILTTGFALI
-101 AGAFSQTVPVGLQA
+101 LGAFTQSVPVGLQTI
-115 VLSVVLALLACK
+115 LSVVLSLVVCRIM
-127 LSERFRQKDFSRT
+127 ERTRRKDFSRT
-140 PLFVMVTVFISHLL
+140 PILVVVTVFISHLL
-154 YNVLTDQ
+154 YAALTNQ
-161 VNTYELVMVGVESI
+161 VNTYELVMVAVEAV
-175 LGFILTLIFI
+175 LGFVLTLIFI

-219 VDWVVEGI
+219 VDWMVEGI

-234 RYLLLLFA
+234 RYLLLVFA

-264 NVGALQQIN
+264 NVSALLQIN

-294 AGLLIGTAILA
+294 AGLLIGSAILA
-305 IYGGAQ
+305 IYGGAEET
-311 DILYLSLVET
+311 LYFSLVET
-321 SLAIVLFILTP
+321 SISIALFILTP
-332 AALWKKVARFIPGTV
+332 AALWKKVARFIPGTP
-347 ENQQSHQEYMRRVRD
+347 ENLQSHQEYMRRVRD

-375 TQLSHSFAQTADP
+375 TQLSHSFALTADRD
-388 EESEEQADAFLSR
+388 EIEEQADAFLSR

-416 WEKDMQST
+416 WEKDMQAT
-424 YEGMRWLAEKV
+424 YEGMRFLMDKV
-435 HENGTLAGITPPREW
+435 YENGTLAGVTPPRDW

-460 LTVMEQEYDRE
+460 MTVIEQEYDRQ
-471 QSFEILKKQ
+471 QSFDQLKKQ

-492 SGVSRVMRDF
+492 SGVSRVMSDF
-502 AQEIQREGMEL
+502 AREIQREGMEL
-513 SFQEK
+513 SLQEK

-551 SCYGRDECAKIVA
+551 TCYGRDECAKIVA

-575 IVRERHCE
+575 VVRQRHCE

-597 KTFEIDIGIA
+597 KTFEIDIGVA

-640 NGERAFLESQ
+640 NGERASLESQ

-662 GIDEK
+662 GMDEK
-667 LSIKTVNSVLALRST
+667 ISIKTVNSVLALRST
-682 DEMFATVDLALVDLQ
+682 EEMFATVDLALIDLQ
-697 TAHTRFVKIGSTPS
+697 TAHTRFIKIGSTPS
-711 FVKRGADVIT
+711 FVKRSHDVIT
-721 ISANNL
+721 ITANNL
-727 PVGILEEIEVDVVSR
+727 PVGILDEIEVDVVSR

-764 ENRQAWMKR
+764 ENRQVWMKR
-773 IIAELETDDPQ
+773 IISELETDDPQ

-799 GQIVDDMTVLV
+799 GKIVDDMTVLV
-810 ARIDRFVPQWS
+810 ARIDRFVPQWA
-821 AIQVHGMQKLERPRI
+821 AIQVHGMPKLERPRI

>member
-1 METQNEQGRGGA
+1 
-13 NMIANKNVTGTSQ
+13 MIANKNVTGAGQVWT
-26 AWARQVSEQ
+26 RQVSERMD
-35 VHTTADTWTE
+35 TTTRTWGE
-45 KVAQAAQKWNV
+45 KVADAAQKWNV

-70 LEELTPFVVPYF
+70 LEELTPFVIPYF
-82 MVMFY
+82 IVMFY
-87 LRRDLLAATGLALI
+87 IRRDCILTTGFALI
-101 AGAFSQTVPVGLQA
+101 LGAFTHSVPIGLQT
-115 VLSVVLALLACK
+115 VLSVVLALVVCK
-127 LSERFRQKDFSRT
+127 IMERTRRKDFSRT
-140 PLFVMVTVFISHLL
+140 PLLVVTTVFISHLL
-154 YNVLTDQ
+154 YAVLTNQ
-161 VNTYELVMVGVESI
+161 VNTYELVMIAVEAV

-219 VDWVVEGI
+219 VDWMVEGV

-234 RYLLLLFA
+234 RYLLLVFA

-264 NVGALQQIN
+264 NVSALLQIN

-305 IYGGAQ
+305 IYGGAEET
-311 DILYLSLVET
+311 LYLSLVET
-321 SLAIVLFILTP
+321 SIAIALFILTP
-332 AALWKKVARFIPGTV
+332 AALWKKVARFIPGTP
-347 ENQQSHQEYMRRVRD
+347 ENLQSHQEYMRRVRD

-375 TQLSHSFAQTADP
+375 TQLSHSFAQTADRD
-388 EESEEQADAFLSR
+388 EIEEQADAFLSR
-401 VTEFTCQKCWKKEQC
+401 VTEFTCQRCWKKEQC

-424 YEGMRWLAEKV
+424 YEGMRHLMDKV
-435 HENGTLAGITPPREW
+435 YENGTLAGVTPPRDW

-460 LTVMEQEYDRE
+460 MTVIEQEYDRQE
-471 QSFEILKKQ
+471 SFDQLKKQ

-492 SGVSRVMRDF
+492 SGVSRVMSDF
-502 AQEIQREGMEL
+502 AREIQREGMEL
-513 SFQEK
+513 SLQEK

-551 SCYGRDECAKIVA
+551 TCYGRDECAKIVA

-575 IVRERHCE
+575 VVRERHCE

-597 KTFEIDIGIA
+597 KTFEIDIGVA

-640 NGERAFLESQ
+640 NGERASLESQ

-662 GIDEK
+662 GMDEK
-667 LSIKTVNSVLALRST
+667 ISIKTVNSVLALRST
-682 DEMFATVDLALVDLQ
+682 EEMFATVDLALIDLQ
-697 TAHTRFVKIGSTPS
+697 TAHTRFIKIGSTPS
-711 FVKRGADVIT
+711 FVKRSHDVIT
-721 ISANNL
+721 ITANNL

-764 ENRQAWMKR
+764 ENRQMWMKR
-773 IIAELETDDPQ
+773 IISELETDDPQ

-799 GQIVDDMTVLV
+799 GNIVDDMTVLV
-810 ARIDRFVPQWS
+810 ARIDRFVPQWA
-821 AIQVHGMQKLERPRI
+821 AIQVHGMPKLERPRI